1 MILTALVHLYEELC
15 RQGKIAR
22 EGWGTAKVSHRILLN
37 QEGKLCGVIS
47 ARKKVQKK
55 NKEIEV
61 SYEMRVP
68 LPVTR
73 SSGVKANFLCD
84 NSSYFL
90 GIDDKGN
97 PLRTKQCFEAA
108 RRLHHQVLA
117 RCESPSAKAILRYF
131 DTWDLGQATENPIIK
146 DQMEDI
152 LAGNQ
157 FVFQVDGVD
166 VIEEEDIK
174 QAWESYQKG
183 YGEEDGDSALLGQ
196 CLITGKDHQKIAIL
210 HPKIK
215 GVSGAQMAGAS
226 LVSFNAP
233 AFCSYGGDGEQGAN
247 APVSERA
254 AFAYGSALNALIT
267 DKSHTQLIGDTTLVY
282 WSEHAISACQDF
294 MGSFLGKEAVIDD
307 AALETVVKRIR
318 EGFRQ
323 TSKG

>member
-1 MILTALVHLYEELC
+1 
-15 RQGKIAR
+15 
-22 EGWGTAKVSHRILLN
+22 
-37 QEGKLCGVIS
+37 
-47 ARKKVQKK
+47 
-55 NKEIEV
+55 
-61 SYEMRVP
+61 
-68 LPVTR
+68 
-73 SSGVKANFLCD
+73 
-84 NSSYFL
+84 
-90 GIDDKGN
+90 
-97 PLRTKQCFEAA
+97 
-108 RRLHHQVLA
+108 
-117 RCESPSAKAILRYF
+117 
-131 DTWDLGQATENPIIK
+131 
-146 DQMEDI
+146 MEDI

-323 TSKG
+323 TSKGWKFRRMNRFIYWDLRPMRQEFPLGYF